1 MSVRVGVNGFG
12 RIGRLVIRAALRQG
26 ADIEFVAINDLTDA
40 KTLGHLFR
48 YDSVHGVFPGA
59 VEVED
64 EALVIDGKRV
74 RVTSETDPAK
84 LPWKELGADVVI
96 ESTGRFTERAAA
108 AKHLEAG
115 AKKVIISAPAKGPD
129 VTICLGVNEE
139 MYDKAKHDVISNASC
154 TTNCLAPMA
163 KVLVDNFGVEKGFM
177 TTIHAY
183 TNDQTVLDFPHKDLR
198 RARSAAMSI
207 IPTTTGA
214 ARAVALVIPDLEGK
228 LDGFALRVPTPD
240 GSVTDLV
247 AELQTEVTADEVN
260 AAMKAAAESSR
271 MKGILQYQE
280 DPIVSIDVVGNSHS
294 SIFDPAL
301 TMAMGTMVKC
311 VSWYD
316 NEWAYS
322 CRVVDDTR
330 IRAALPTITYVL
342 DQGCSVV
349 LASHLGR
356 PKGQIVDDLRMAPV
370 AVRLAELLGRPVKTA
385 ADCVGPAVEAA
396 ASGLRPGEALLLENL
411 RFHPEEAA
419 NDGVFAK
426 RLAGLAE
433 VYVNDAF
440 GSAHR
445 AHASTEGVTHYL
457 PSVAGL
463 LMIRELEILGRLLR
477 DPARPFVVVLGGL
490 KVSDKIGV
498 IEKMLGTAAAI
509 LVGGAMANAFL
520 AAKGYGI
527 GLSKGDGDQVTVAA
541 RVLAAAGRTRCELVL
556 PRDVVVAREAVAGA
570 SARVVT
576 ADAIAADEMAL
587 DIGPETS
594 AEFVRHVRTAGTIS

>member
-64 EALVIDGKRV
+64 EALVIDGKRL

-322 CRVVDDTR
+322 CRLVD
-330 IRAALPTITYVL
+330 
-342 DQGCSVV
+342 
-349 LASHLGR
+349 LA
-356 PKGQIVDDLRMAPV
+356 Q
-370 AVRLAELLGRPVKTA
+370 
-385 ADCVGPAVEAA
+385 
-396 ASGLRPGEALLLENL
+396 
-411 RFHPEEAA
+411 
-419 NDGVFAK
+419 
-426 RLAGLAE
+426 
-433 VYVNDAF
+433 
-440 GSAHR
+440 
-445 AHASTEGVTHYL
+445 
-457 PSVAGL
+457 
-463 LMIRELEILGRLLR
+463 
-477 DPARPFVVVLGGL
+477 
-490 KVSDKIGV
+490 
-498 IEKMLGTAAAI
+498 
-509 LVGGAMANAFL
+509 
-520 AAKGYGI
+520 
-527 GLSKGDGDQVTVAA
+527 
-541 RVLAAAGRTRCELVL
+541 RVL
-556 PRDVVVAREAVAGA
+556 
-570 SARVVT
+570 
-576 ADAIAADEMAL
+576 
-587 DIGPETS
+587 
-594 AEFVRHVRTAGTIS
+594 

>member
-198 RARSAAMSI
+198 RARAAAMSI

-240 GSVTDLV
+240 GSATDLV
-247 AELQTEVTADEVN
+247 AVLSTEVTADEVN
-260 AAMKAAAESSR
+260 AAMKAAAESGR

-301 TMAMGTMVKC
+301 TMAKGTLVKC

-322 CRVVDDTR
+322 CRLVD
-330 IRAALPTITYVL
+330 
-342 DQGCSVV
+342 
-349 LASHLGR
+349 LA
-356 PKGQIVDDLRMAPV
+356 Q
-370 AVRLAELLGRPVKTA
+370 
-385 ADCVGPAVEAA
+385 
-396 ASGLRPGEALLLENL
+396 
-411 RFHPEEAA
+411 
-419 NDGVFAK
+419 
-426 RLAGLAE
+426 
-433 VYVNDAF
+433 
-440 GSAHR
+440 
-445 AHASTEGVTHYL
+445 
-457 PSVAGL
+457 
-463 LMIRELEILGRLLR
+463 
-477 DPARPFVVVLGGL
+477 
-490 KVSDKIGV
+490 
-498 IEKMLGTAAAI
+498 
-509 LVGGAMANAFL
+509 
-520 AAKGYGI
+520 
-527 GLSKGDGDQVTVAA
+527 
-541 RVLAAAGRTRCELVL
+541 RVL
-556 PRDVVVAREAVAGA
+556 
-570 SARVVT
+570 
-576 ADAIAADEMAL
+576 
-587 DIGPETS
+587 
-594 AEFVRHVRTAGTIS
+594 

>member
-64 EALVIDGKRV
+64 EALVIDGKRL
-74 RVTSETDPAK
+74 RVISETDPAK

-96 ESTGRFTERAAA
+96 ESTGRFKERAAA

-115 AKKVIISAPAKGPD
+115 AHKVIISAPSKDPD

-139 MYDKAKHDVISNASC
+139 MYDKAKHDVISMASC

-183 TNDQTVLDFPHKDLR
+183 TNDQMVLDFPHKDLR
-198 RARSAAMSI
+198 RARAAAMSI

-260 AAMKAAAESSR
+260 AAMKEAAESSR

-301 TMAMGTMVKC
+301 TMAKGTMVKC

-322 CRVVDDTR
+322 CRLVD
-330 IRAALPTITYVL
+330 
-342 DQGCSVV
+342 
-349 LASHLGR
+349 LA
-356 PKGQIVDDLRMAPV
+356 Q
-370 AVRLAELLGRPVKTA
+370 
-385 ADCVGPAVEAA
+385 
-396 ASGLRPGEALLLENL
+396 
-411 RFHPEEAA
+411 
-419 NDGVFAK
+419 
-426 RLAGLAE
+426 
-433 VYVNDAF
+433 
-440 GSAHR
+440 
-445 AHASTEGVTHYL
+445 
-457 PSVAGL
+457 
-463 LMIRELEILGRLLR
+463 
-477 DPARPFVVVLGGL
+477 
-490 KVSDKIGV
+490 
-498 IEKMLGTAAAI
+498 
-509 LVGGAMANAFL
+509 
-520 AAKGYGI
+520 
-527 GLSKGDGDQVTVAA
+527 
-541 RVLAAAGRTRCELVL
+541 RVL
-556 PRDVVVAREAVAGA
+556 
-570 SARVVT
+570 
-576 ADAIAADEMAL
+576 
-587 DIGPETS
+587 
-594 AEFVRHVRTAGTIS
+594 